1 MSTVVQVLT
10 RGILRVSGRRRV
22 DLTIRL
28 AADRTADR
36 ELSLY
41 RSLLAD
47 IKQFLSEKYVNHSK
61 ESRLQN
67 ADFLLMIA

>member
-1 MSTVVQVLT
+1 MCCLVSIAVQVLT

-36 ELSLY
+36 ELLLY
-41 RSLLAD
+41 HTLLAD
-47 IKQFLSEKYVNHSK
+47 IKQFLSERYVNHSK
-61 ESRLQN
+61 ESGLHN
-67 ADFLLMIA
+67 TDF